1 MNGSFQLKLLT
12 AAALCVFPAAAQN
25 LESALA
31 LLDRSSSGFRG
42 MVAQVKKISHTHVI
56 QDDSEESG
64 RITLFRQGPK
74 DLRMLVEFQQP
85 DPRAVAFANRKVQ
98 IYYPKISTVQ
108 EYDLGKQGALVD
120 QFLLLGFGTPGQELR
135 KRYDVKYAGADS
147 AAGVKTQRLELVPKS
162 QEARQHV
169 RLIEMWISDADGIP
183 VQQKVHQPSKDY
195 VLITY
200 TAVQLNPQ
208 LTADSVKLK
217 LPKGV
222 KKEYPQK

>member
-1 MNGSFQLKLLT
+1 MTGFPHLSIFV
-12 AAALCVFPAAAQN
+12 AAALFAFPAAAQN
-25 LESALA
+25 LDSALA
-31 LLDRSSSGFRG
+31 LLDRSAAGFRG
-42 MVAQVKKISHTHVI
+42 MVAQVKKVSHTHVI

-85 DPRAVAFANRKVQ
+85 DPRAVAFASRKVQ

-135 KRYDVKYAGADS
+135 KSYDIKYAGADT

-162 QEARQHV
+162 PEARQHV
-169 RLIEMWISDADGIP
+169 RLIEMWVSDAEGIP

-200 TAVQLNPQ
+200 TAIQLNPQ
-208 LTADSVKLK
+208 LTAESVKLK